1 MVAFGTSTYPSML
14 AFKKDCPTRRS
25 TTNLSAARG
34 AAARSTGF
42 TLIELLVVIAII
54 AILAAMLL
62 PALSKS
68 KVKAQGAYCMN
79 NTRQLTLGW
88 IMYESDNGKLMTING
103 WVSGSMQFTSNPENT
118 NSALLVDPTQSLMA
132 SYVRSV
138 AVYKCPADN
147 YDAPNG
153 VRVRSYSMNGALG
166 GHTPTVKG
174 SNPFGR
180 TYYGSLSPGGPP
192 FTAGAL
198 KMADLNTPGPVNV
211 YVVLDE
217 QADSINDAIFAFDP
231 GYPSSGEIWRDLP
244 ASYHNRCGSFS
255 FADGHSEIHKW
266 TEAGT
271 STLGPA
277 KTVFPVAKDSTSAPW
292 KGVSMR
298 NAADYEW
305 MQDRMPYK

>member
-1 MVAFGTSTYPSML
+1 ML
-14 AFKKDCPTRRS
+14 AFKKHPASRRS
-25 TTNLSAARG
+25 TDRLSSARGSAARP
-34 AAARSTGF
+34 AGF

-88 IMYESDNGKLMTING
+88 IMYESDIGKLMDCKG
-103 WVSGSMQFTSNPENT
+103 WVAGAMSFTSNSENT
-118 NSALLVDPTQSLMA
+118 NSALLVDPAVSSMA
-132 SYVRSV
+132 NYVRSV
-138 AVYKCPADN
+138 AVYKCPADT
-147 YDAPNG
+147 YDVPEG
-153 VRVRSYSMNGALG
+153 PRVRSYSMNGALG

-174 SNPFGR
+174 SLPNSR
-180 TYYGSLSPGGPP
+180 TYYGTMSPGGAP

-198 KMADLNTPGPVNV
+198 KMSDLNTPGPVNV
-211 YVVLDE
+211 YVILDE

-231 GYPSSGEIWRDLP
+231 GPPRAQEDWRDLP

-266 TEAGT
+266 TEQG
-271 STLGPA
+271 SPPIPA
-277 KTVFPVAKDSTSAPW
+277 KTVYPVTKNSTSAPW
-292 KGVSMR
+292 KVDMR
-298 NAADYEW
+298 NAADFEW
-305 MQDRMPYK
+305 MENRMPYK